1 MKTSTILFA
10 AGLAIAAAPAFADTI
25 NFGQFGSEGTSVAD
39 GASGVTTGGVDFTV
53 TGPGNGYT
61 IYDESPA
68 GDWNGQFVSGTPLL
82 FDNST
87 PGAIDINFATPIS
100 SITGIALQDN
110 YFGAYT
116 ATLTAYNSSDV
127 ELGSVTYSSN
137 NEGVGS
143 GPIPTFDFS
152 SAGISEIVFTST
164 NDGLG
169 AALGGVGG
177 VPEPAT
183 WALMLTGI
191 AGLGAAMRF
200 GRRKAAIA

>member
-1 MKTSTILFA
+1 MKTVAILFGTA
-10 AGLAIAAAPAFADTI
+10 LAIAAVPAVADTI
-25 NFGQFGSEGTSVAD
+25 NFGQFGSEGTSVAN
-39 GASGVTTGGVDFTV
+39 GASGVTVGGVDFTV
-53 TGPGNGYT
+53 TGPGSGFY

-68 GDWNGQFVSGTPLL
+68 GGWNGQFVSGTPLL
-82 FDNST
+82 YDDGAS
-87 PGAIDINFATPIS
+87 GAIDINFVTPIS

-116 ATLTAYNSSDV
+116 ATMTAYNASDV

-164 NDGLG
+164 NDGIG

-183 WALMLTGI
+183 WALMLTGF

-200 GRRKAAIA
+200 GRRKAAVA